1 VKPCVEMVP
10 WRPQGRDGIAK
21 LLPLCAFLFMGLM
34 YREVLMDI
42 TDEAGDREAGVRT
55 IPVVAGAVNSNPAA
69 WTCGVQRLAGVA
81 VSMCH
86 MLWRASTEEWS
97 SWSALQDAA
106 WR

>member
-1 VKPCVEMVP
+1 MKPCVEMVP

-55 IPVVAGAVNSNPAA
+55 IPVVAGAFNSIRIQLPGHVV
-69 WTCGVQRLAGVA
+69 CKGLLV
-81 VSMCH
+81 
-86 MLWRASTEEWS
+86 ML
-97 SWSALQDAA
+97 
-106 WR
+106 